1 MPIYEYRCTSCG
13 HTLEVI
19 QKYNDAPLTKCTE
32 CSGKLEKLIS
42 RSAFQLKGG
51 GWYSEGYGGG
61 TGTASSTPP
70 STPST
75 PKSGSG
81 DAGSSKPSG
90 GKKAAS
96 GGGCGSGACGCH

>member
-13 HTLEVI
+13 RTVEAL
-19 QKYNDAPLTKCTE
+19 QKLSDAPLAE
-32 CSGKLEKLIS
+32 CESCGGKLEKLIS
-42 RSAFQLKGG
+42 RTAFQLKGG

-61 TGTASSTPP
+61 GKTT
-70 STPST
+70 
-75 PKSGSG
+75 SGGGETS
-81 DAGSSKPSG
+81 GSSKDGGGDKPE